1 MSENAH
7 YREALLSKRRELL
20 QRVEAIA
27 QDNSLP
33 ASSDSEEQAVELE
46 NEEVLSALDDEA
58 RDILNQID
66 QALRRLERNE
76 YGICQSCGQPIA
88 PGRLEA
94 VPYAA
99 LCIACA
105 GRQESA

>member
-1 MSENAH
+1 MSDNAH
-7 YREALLSKRRELL
+7 YREALLAKRRELL

-27 QDNSLP
+27 RDNSLP
-33 ASSDSEEQAVELE
+33 TSADSEEQAVELE

-58 RDILNQID
+58 RQILNLID
-66 QALRRLERNE
+66 QALQRIERDE

-99 LCIACA
+99 YCIACA
-105 GRQESA
+105 GKQESA